1 MKTEFFVNW
10 KVQRRSRSSLL
21 LEVCFGSPVSTGS
34 AMRSSPLRVRITEQR
49 LDYGQEP
56 WDYRV
61 VDGDGI
67 VAFQK

>member
-10 KVQRRSRSSLL
+10 KYKDDPDHPCYWKLFRVASFDRLRDAILAV
-21 LEVCFGSPVSTGS
+21 EGS
-34 AMRSSPLRVRITEQR
+34 TEQR